1 MYKIYETLRDER
13 GLSDYAVAKATGIP
27 APTFTRWKQGVA
39 EPNGWKVKKLAE
51 LFGVPMDTFYAEE
64 VKV

>member
-13 GLSDYAVAKATGIP
+13 GLTDYKVGKETNISAA
-27 APTFTRWKQGVA
+27 TFTRWRQGIS
-39 EPNGWKVKKLAE
+39 EPNGHKIKRIADM
-51 LFGVPMDTFYAEE
+51 FGVPMDTFYTEE